1 MEYQIPLERIEI
13 PTDNVILKFKNDFLR
28 IKEIG
33 WVQSHQIHNPGIGR
47 TFEDLIGV
55 KENNFQ
61 LVDYLEFLELKSQR
75 DYTGS
80 MLTLFTKSPDH
91 PANAN
96 TYLRETFGIADKDSP
111 KLKII
116 HTTISGAK
124 FNTLYNRFG
133 LKLDVDKTEQRIYI
147 RVKKIEDDSIVSDKI
162 YYDFET
168 LRRIVE
174 QKCQNIAY
182 ISAESKIQDG
192 HEHFKYQSA
201 VLLTGLTFE
210 KFIDAVKQGLILYDI
225 RIGVYK
231 TGISIGK
238 THDHGSG
245 FRIKKQNIEKVFTIT
260 NIS

>member
-1 MEYQIPLERIEI
+1 MVQEQNNNAIISIFR
-13 PTDNVILKFKNDFLR
+13 NDFLR
-28 IKEIG
+28 IKQIG
-33 WVQSHQIHNPGIGR
+33 FVKSNRPHNTGVGK

-61 LVDYLEFLELKSQR
+61 LVDYMDFLELKSQR

-80 MLTLFTKSPDH
+80 MLTLFTKSPDV
-91 PANAN
+91 PASAN
-96 TYLRETFGIADKDSP
+96 TFLRETFGVPDEDRP
-111 KLKII
+111 KMKVL

-124 FNTLYNRFG
+124 FNTLKNRFG
-133 LKLDVDKTEQRIYI
+133 FKLEVNDAEQRIYI
-147 RVKKIEDDSIVSDKI
+147 QVKKIEDNSIVSDKI
-162 YYDFET
+162 YYNFKT
-168 LRRIVE
+168 LRQIIE

-182 ISAESKIQDG
+182 INAESRIQDG

-210 KFIDAVKQGLILYDI
+210 KFIEAVKQGLILYDI

-231 TGISIGK
+231 TGKSLGK

-245 FRIKKQNIEKVFTIT
+245 FRIKKADIEKVFKIT
-260 NIS
+260 EI

>member
-1 MEYQIPLERIEI
+1 MVEELSNNEI
-13 PTDNVILKFKNDFLR
+13 ITIFHKDFLR
-28 IKEIG
+28 IKQMG
-33 WVQSHQIHNPGIGR
+33 FVKSNRSHNTGIGK

-61 LVDYLEFLELKSQR
+61 LVDYMDFLELKSQR

-96 TYLRETFGIADKDSP
+96 TFLRETFGVPDGDSP
-111 KLKII
+111 KMKIL
-116 HTTISGAK
+116 HTTISGAR
-124 FNTLYNRFG
+124 FNTLKNRFG
-133 LKLDVDKTEQRIYI
+133 FKLDVDKEEQKIYI
-147 RVKKIEDDSIVSDKI
+147 RVKKIDDDSIVSDKI
-162 YYDFET
+162 YYNFET
-168 LRRIVE
+168 LRQIVE

-192 HEHFKYQSA
+192 QEFFKYQSA

-210 KFIDAVKQGLILYDI
+210 KFIEAVKQGLILYDI

-231 TGISIGK
+231 TGKNLGK

-245 FRIKKQNIEKVFTIT
+245 FRIKKVDIEKVFKIT
-260 NIS
+260 QI